1 MLLRLGAL
9 RVDRGCRSKR
19 FDYSSIEGTF
29 TLEERLMKVE
39 TRKSGIA
46 SVYTTSL
53 VEGVEC
59 GPGRGAVC
67 GDAAE

>member
-1 MLLRLGAL
+1 
-9 RVDRGCRSKR
+9 
-19 FDYSSIEGTF
+19 
-29 TLEERLMKVE
+29 MKVE